1 MKRKALPI
9 FIVLVLLACVACGSN
24 IPWRKAT
31 VTTFELVGSTM
42 EQTRP
47 IAETLYVGKVISE
60 ADLAKVKKIYN
71 DAVVIYSK
79 AGNALKL
86 AGQTEDAV
94 KRDALLAE
102 YEKLLAEFKNQ
113 SLEIYKL
120 ITKK

>member
-1 MKRKALPI
+1 MKRKATPLL
-9 FIVLVLLACVACGSN
+9 IVVLMICVACASN

-31 VTTFELVGSTM
+31 VTTFELVGATA

-47 IAETLYVGKVISE
+47 VAETLYAGKVISE

-71 DAVVIYSK
+71 DAVVIYAK
-79 AGNALKL
+79 AGAALKL

-102 YEKLLAEFKNQ
+102 YEKLLAEFKTQ